1 LNNLLTNLARFINA
15 DYIVIKSERITF
27 DQLSRLLPLIM
38 VPDNN
43 FSITDDDSELW
54 DLFRAGDEVAYTRLI
69 KKYSKILFNYGFRI
83 CQDKDFLKDCIQDVF
98 LELWNRRLKINPTQ
112 AVKWY
117 LFKAVRLRIFREQS
131 KWNRNETPDENYTF
145 LVEFNIESK
154 MITDLETMELGTRIK
169 QVLNGLPPRQREIM
183 YLRFYEN
190 LDFENISQIMEIS
203 KQSVHNLLQ
212 KAYKNFR
219 AEWVV
224 LLIAFSNLNQ

>member
-1 LNNLLTNLARFINA
+1 
-15 DYIVIKSERITF
+15 
-27 DQLSRLLPLIM
+27 M

-43 FSITDDDSELW
+43 FSIAADDSELW
-54 DLFRAGDEVAYTRLI
+54 DLFRAGDEVAYTQLI

-83 CQDKDFLKDCIQDVF
+83 RQDKDFLKDCIQDVF
-98 LELWNRRLKINPTQ
+98 LELWKRRLKINPTQ

>member
-1 LNNLLTNLARFINA
+1 
-15 DYIVIKSERITF
+15 
-27 DQLSRLLPLIM
+27 M

-43 FSITDDDSELW
+43 FSIAADDSELW
-54 DLFRAGDEVAYTRLI
+54 DLFRAGDEVAYTQLI

-83 CQDKDFLKDCIQDVF
+83 RQDKDFLKDCIQDVF
-98 LELWNRRLKINPTQ
+98 LELWKRRQKINPTQ

-224 LLIAFSNLNQ
+224 LLIAFSNLNP

>member
-1 LNNLLTNLARFINA
+1 
-15 DYIVIKSERITF
+15 
-27 DQLSRLLPLIM
+27 M

-43 FSITDDDSELW
+43 FSIAADDSELW

>member
-1 LNNLLTNLARFINA
+1 MSFDHNLLAAT
-15 DYIVIKSERITF
+15 
-27 DQLSRLLPLIM
+27 
-38 VPDNN
+38 
-43 FSITDDDSELW
+43 DDSELW

-69 KKYSKILFNYGFRI
+69 KKYSKVLFNYGFRI
-83 CQDKDFLKDCIQDVF
+83 CQEKDFLKDCVQDVF
-98 LELWNRRLKINPTQ
+98 LELWNRRDKISPTP

-131 KWNRNETPDENYTF
+131 KWNKGEALDENYEF

-154 MITDLETMELGTRIK
+154 IISDLENLELSNKIK
-169 QVLNGLPPRQREIM
+169 QVLNTLPARQREIM

-190 LDFENISQIMEIS
+190 LDFDSIAQIMEIN

-219 AEWVV
+219 SEWLMV
-224 LLIAFSNLNQ
+224 LLVLWK

>member
-1 LNNLLTNLARFINA
+1 MNNLLTNLARFINA

-27 DQLSRLLPLIM
+27 DQLSRLLLLIM

-43 FSITDDDSELW
+43 FSIAADDSELW

-224 LLIAFSNLNQ
+224 LLIAFSNFNQ

>member
-1 LNNLLTNLARFINA
+1 
-15 DYIVIKSERITF
+15 
-27 DQLSRLLPLIM
+27 M

-43 FSITDDDSELW
+43 FSIAADDSELW

-98 LELWNRRLKINPTQ
+98 LELWNRRLKISPTQ

-131 KWNRNETPDENYTF
+131 KWNRNEAPDENYTF

>member
-1 LNNLLTNLARFINA
+1 
-15 DYIVIKSERITF
+15 
-27 DQLSRLLPLIM
+27 M

-43 FSITDDDSELW
+43 FSIVADDSELW
-54 DLFRAGDEVAYTRLI
+54 DLFRAGDEVAYTQLI

-83 CQDKDFLKDCIQDVF
+83 RQDKDFLKDCIQDVF
-98 LELWNRRLKINPTQ
+98 LELWKRRLKINPTQ

>member
-1 LNNLLTNLARFINA
+1 MRLDSDNLITTN
-15 DYIVIKSERITF
+15 
-27 DQLSRLLPLIM
+27 
-38 VPDNN
+38 
-43 FSITDDDSELW
+43 DSELW
-54 DLFRAGDEVAYTRLI
+54 DLFRDGNEVAYTQLI
-69 KKYSKILFNYGFRI
+69 KKYSKTLFNYGYRI

-98 LELWNRRLKINPTQ
+98 LELWNRRLRINSTP

-131 KWNRNETPDENYTF
+131 KWNRGEEPDENYEF

-154 MITDLETMELGTRIK
+154 IITDLESVELTTRIK
-169 QVLNGLPPRQREIM
+169 HILNVLPPRQREIM

-190 LDFENISQIMEIS
+190 LDFDNISQIMEIS

-219 AEWVV
+219 SEWIV
-224 LLIAFSNLNQ
+224 LIAVFLAS

>member
-1 LNNLLTNLARFINA
+1 MNNLLSNLARFINA

-27 DQLSRLLPLIM
+27 DQLSRLLLLIM

-43 FSITDDDSELW
+43 FSIAADDSELW

>member
-1 LNNLLTNLARFINA
+1 
-15 DYIVIKSERITF
+15 
-27 DQLSRLLPLIM
+27 M

-43 FSITDDDSELW
+43 FSIAADDSELW
-54 DLFRAGDEVAYTRLI
+54 DLFRAGDEVAYTWLI

-98 LELWNRRLKINPTQ
+98 LELWKRRLKINPTQ

-131 KWNRNETPDENYTF
+131 KWNRNETPDESYAF

-154 MITDLETMELGTRIK
+154 MITDLETMELGTRIQ

>member
-1 LNNLLTNLARFINA
+1 
-15 DYIVIKSERITF
+15 
-27 DQLSRLLPLIM
+27 
-38 VPDNN
+38 
-43 FSITDDDSELW
+43 
-54 DLFRAGDEVAYTRLI
+54 
-69 KKYSKILFNYGFRI
+69 
-83 CQDKDFLKDCIQDVF
+83 
-98 LELWNRRLKINPTQ
+98 
-112 AVKWY
+112 
-117 LFKAVRLRIFREQS
+117 
-131 KWNRNETPDENYTF
+131 
-145 LVEFNIESK
+145 

>member
-1 LNNLLTNLARFINA
+1 MSFDHNLLAAT
-15 DYIVIKSERITF
+15 
-27 DQLSRLLPLIM
+27 
-38 VPDNN
+38 
-43 FSITDDDSELW
+43 DDSELW

-69 KKYSKILFNYGFRI
+69 KKYSKVLFNYGFRI
-83 CQDKDFLKDCIQDVF
+83 CQEKDFLKDCVQDVF
-98 LELWNRRLKINPTQ
+98 LELWNRRDKISPTP

-131 KWNRNETPDENYTF
+131 KWNKGEALDENYEF

-154 MITDLETMELGTRIK
+154 IISDLENLELSNKIK
-169 QVLNGLPPRQREIM
+169 QVLNTLPARQREIM

-190 LDFENISQIMEIS
+190 LDFDSIAQIMEIS

-219 AEWVV
+219 SEWLMV
-224 LLIAFSNLNQ
+224 LLVLWK

>member
-1 LNNLLTNLARFINA
+1 
-15 DYIVIKSERITF
+15 
-27 DQLSRLLPLIM
+27 M

-43 FSITDDDSELW
+43 FSIAADDSELW

-98 LELWNRRLKINPTQ
+98 LELWNRRLKISPTQ

-224 LLIAFSNLNQ
+224 LLIAFSNFNQ